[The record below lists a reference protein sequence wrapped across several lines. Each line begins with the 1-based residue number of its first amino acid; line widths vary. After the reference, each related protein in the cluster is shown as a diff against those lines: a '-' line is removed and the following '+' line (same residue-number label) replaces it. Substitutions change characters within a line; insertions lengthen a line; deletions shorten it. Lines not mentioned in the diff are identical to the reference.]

1 MATCERCRREL
12 VSVETTIGTESLTMH
27 SCSVCDLRSWER
39 DGQEIDLREVLD
51 LTAAAAREK
60 QRR

>member
-1 MATCERCRREL
+1 
-12 VSVETTIGTESLTMH
+12 MH